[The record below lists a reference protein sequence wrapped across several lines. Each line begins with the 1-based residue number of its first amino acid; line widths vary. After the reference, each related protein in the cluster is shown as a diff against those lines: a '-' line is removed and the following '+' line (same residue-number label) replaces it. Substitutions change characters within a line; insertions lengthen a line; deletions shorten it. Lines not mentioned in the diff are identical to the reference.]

1 MEFTPNFKRKRSNFK
16 DYIKFAPFPSN
27 PDGQRYQG
35 VFNGLSVEVADS
47 KHKPI
52 RILHDNGCYGKGSNS
67 RGGPISGEPDETLL
81 LGLEEACVLAYYL
94 DILEIKDTLDKD
106 ITWQEYVKAALEYDK
121 EFISKL
127 AAYLY
132 LKSKNWIIKSG
143 IKFGGDFLIYKQGPR
158 HFHASFLVLVHTSAY
173 ISNTHYVGKNLKGAQ
188 RVAETSDKDVLI
200 LGVNEP
206 KDFDPALP
214 TPAALE
220 CLTIDETVI
229 RRFNYTSFVQSK
241 QKQ

>member
-16 DYIKFAPFPSN
+16 DYIKLAPFPSI

-47 KHKPI
+47 EHKPI

-94 DILEIKDTLDKD
+94 DILEIKDTLDKE

-143 IKFGGDFLIYKQGPR
+143 IKFGGDFRKCFSG
-158 HFHASFLVLVHTSAY
+158 
-173 ISNTHYVGKNLKGAQ
+173 NL
-188 RVAETSDKDVLI
+188 
-200 LGVNEP
+200 
-206 KDFDPALP
+206 
-214 TPAALE
+214 
-220 CLTIDETVI
+220 
-229 RRFNYTSFVQSK
+229 
-241 QKQ
+241 